1 MICMQADWDPH
12 LLLTSLPGHTGPAQ
26 RSAGTLAPTVNTDTR
41 AISRRESEMIVTRMC
56 HQALVS
62 VTREQNSNHTECI
75 RALSA
80 RDQRGR
86 GSRARADRA
95 NQRGFAFKTNLCYLL
110 RETWFTRGLSRGRA
124 RLMRDWIV
132 AAINQ
137 HYSRPGSWVLICPS
151 SKREKV
157 EYGLELKI
165 QLEYEDVEKTERNLQ
180 RTLFVLTK
188 DFELLHSPLVY
199 RAGLVT
205 IQTRQEANIVNKDAR
220 LRDGAR
226 PMAAECGQTA
236 NQRSL
241 RGPDT
246 AVMAAIKFEF
256 VLIPA
261 ISPGSDYHLCID
273 SPHKSLAGPVKTRL
287 GPRHKV
293 RSLMSWWQGRVADY
307 AGAAVISFM
316 TTQMAP
322 DLVEICFDLET
333 KKPDLDSG
341 KQSRQ
346 TIHWALMGSGIG
358 PGASQCIRRFKFFV
372 SVCSHFAFH
381 EVRS

>member
-1 MICMQADWDPH
+1 
-12 LLLTSLPGHTGPAQ
+12 
-26 RSAGTLAPTVNTDTR
+26 
-41 AISRRESEMIVTRMC
+41 
-56 HQALVS
+56 
-62 VTREQNSNHTECI
+62 
-75 RALSA
+75 
-80 RDQRGR
+80 
-86 GSRARADRA
+86 
-95 NQRGFAFKTNLCYLL
+95 
-110 RETWFTRGLSRGRA
+110 
-124 RLMRDWIV
+124 MRDWIV

-165 QLEYEDVEKTERNLQ
+165 RLMYEDVEKTLRNLQ

-188 DFELLHSPLVY
+188 DFKLPYSPLVY

-261 ISPGSDYHLCID
+261 ISLGSDYHLCID

-287 GPRHKV
+287 RK
-293 RSLMSWWQGRVADY
+293 A
-307 AGAAVISFM
+307 
-316 TTQMAP
+316 T
-322 DLVEICFDLET
+322 
-333 KKPDLDSG
+333 
-341 KQSRQ
+341 
-346 TIHWALMGSGIG
+346 
-358 PGASQCIRRFKFFV
+358 
-372 SVCSHFAFH
+372 
-381 EVRS
+381 